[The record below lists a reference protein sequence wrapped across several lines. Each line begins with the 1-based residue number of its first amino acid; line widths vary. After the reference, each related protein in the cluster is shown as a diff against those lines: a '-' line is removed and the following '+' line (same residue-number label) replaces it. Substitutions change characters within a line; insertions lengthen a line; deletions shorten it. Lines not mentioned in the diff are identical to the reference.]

1 MGRFFGM
8 IPVIA
13 PDFNQWMPKAIYP
26 LVHSGILLAAIS
38 AGLLN
43 WFYNGAP
50 DIDEAELREAGHVAE
65 H

>member
-1 MGRFFGM
+1 M
-8 IPVIA
+8 I
-13 PDFNQWMPKAIYP
+13 KLIYV
-26 LVHSGILLAAIS
+26 LYHRRLKRQTLAAIS
-38 AGLLN
+38 AVLLN